1 VDAPSD
7 ETILKIG
14 LDADGC
20 FLICYQLYDSS
31 GCPAAESEGISPFPD
46 GVRIDSN
53 DGELL
58 LDLRAEL
65 DANIQYR
72 LYNRS
77 GDLLTSSDGVSTR
90 IGPCLR
96 METWPR
102 RGAAS
107 YNPYR
112 RRVDQ
117 VARGVAPRIN
127 GAPLHLAS
135 GQASG

>member
-1 VDAPSD
+1 MDAPSG
-7 ETILKIG
+7 EVILKIG
-14 LDADGC
+14 LGEDGC
-20 FLICYQLYDSS
+20 FLICFQLYDSCGS
-31 GCPAAESEGISPFPD
+31 PAAESDGISPFPD
-46 GVRIDSN
+46 GVRIDSS

-58 LDLRAEL
+58 LDLPAEL

-77 GDLLTSSDGVSTR
+77 GELLTSSDGLSTR

-96 METWPR
+96 MEAWPR

-112 RRVDQ
+112 RRP
-117 VARGVAPRIN
+117 A
-127 GAPLHLAS
+127 
-135 GQASG
+135 